1 MNYDDFAILY
11 FPGIKEVLVRAS
23 YTAFQGFRFH
33 DMKEL
38 ITSMA
43 LRLAHTA
50 AKQEHGPEI
59 LHESARCPRRPLV
72 SFVPSASKG
81 CSSQHAGSS
90 RPFQ

>member
-1 MNYDDFAILY
+1 MMTLQ
-11 FPGIKEVLVRAS
+11 S
-23 YTAFQGFRFH
+23 YISPELKRFWAEHHTQHFRFH

-59 LHESARCPRRPLV
+59 LHESARCPPRPLV
-72 SFVPSASKG
+72 SFVPSALG